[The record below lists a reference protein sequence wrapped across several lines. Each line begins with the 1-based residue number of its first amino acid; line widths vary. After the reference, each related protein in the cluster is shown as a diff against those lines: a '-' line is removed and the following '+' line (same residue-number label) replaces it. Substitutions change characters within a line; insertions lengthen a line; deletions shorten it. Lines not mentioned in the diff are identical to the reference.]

1 MGSSCLA
8 CFDKSKATTSVDV
21 DVPLNGSKDVLV
33 EEDWSELRNP
43 SVASE
48 DFWTNTTLDMESN
61 AQGSV
66 SSISTTNL
74 TVDSQGC
81 GSSSNEPTE
90 FVNHGL
96 LLWNQ
101 TRQQWVGDKRSES
114 REKIVREPVI
124 NENVTYESLLGSNK
138 RFPRPIPLDEMVQ
151 FLVEVWEEEGLYG

>member
-1 MGSSCLA
+1 MGNSCLA
-8 CFDKSKATTSVDV
+8 CFDKSKATTTV

-48 DFWTNTTLDMESN
+48 EFWTNTTLDMESN

-81 GSSSNEPTE
+81 GSSSNEPAE
-90 FVNHGL
+90 FVNNGL
-96 LLWNQ
+96 VQWNQ
-101 TRQQWVGDKRSES
+101 TRQQWVGDKRSKR
-114 REKIVREPVI
+114 RERVVREPI
-124 NENVTYESLLGSNK
+124 LNENVTYESLLGSNK

>member
-8 CFDKSKATTSVDV
+8 CFDKSKAKTSV
-21 DVPLNGSKDVLV
+21 DVPLNGTKDVLV
-33 EEDWSELRNP
+33 EEDWSELRKP
-43 SVASE
+43 SVVASE

-61 AQGSV
+61 AHGSV

-74 TVDSQGC
+74 TIDSQGC
-81 GSSSNEPTE
+81 GSSSNEPAE

-96 LLWNQ
+96 VLWNQ

-114 REKIVREPVI
+114 RKSVGREPI
-124 NENVTYESLLGSNK
+124 LNENVTYESLLGSNK

>member
-1 MGSSCLA
+1 MGSCLA
-8 CFDKSKATTSVDV
+8 CFDKSKATRTTV
-21 DVPLNGSKDVLV
+21 DVPLDGSKDVLV

-81 GSSSNEPTE
+81 GSSSNEPAE

-96 LLWNQ
+96 VQWNQ
-101 TRQQWVGDKRSES
+101 TRQQWLGDKKSKNRK
-114 REKIVREPVI
+114 RVDKEPI
-124 NENVTYESLLGSNK
+124 LNENVTYESLLGSNK

>member
-1 MGSSCLA
+1 MA
-8 CFDKSKATTSVDV
+8 CFDKSNATTSVDV

-81 GSSSNEPTE
+81 GSSSNEPAE
-90 FVNHGL
+90 FVSHG
-96 LLWNQ
+96 
-101 TRQQWVGDKRSES
+101 E
-114 REKIVREPVI
+114 
-124 NENVTYESLLGSNK
+124 
-138 RFPRPIPLDEMVQ
+138 
-151 FLVEVWEEEGLYG
+151 

>member
-1 MGSSCLA
+1 MGNSCLA
-8 CFDKSKATTSVDV
+8 CFDKSKATTTV

-48 DFWTNTTLDMESN
+48 EFWTNTTLDMESN

-81 GSSSNEPTE
+81 GSSSNEPAE
-90 FVNHGL
+90 FVNNGL
-96 LLWNQ
+96 VGAV
-101 TRQQWVGDKRSES
+101 TRIQDRVKIFLAVFFWMSLFFWVTVTDGRGKGKGKKGS
-114 REKIVREPVI
+114 RFK
-124 NENVTYESLLGSNK
+124 
-138 RFPRPIPLDEMVQ
+138 
-151 FLVEVWEEEGLYG
+151 